1 VIKLNIPRPNAKQ
14 CQFLK
19 ASSWCIAYGGSRGGG
34 KSWALRT
41 KAALLALYWPGI
53 IILILRRTRQELKKN
68 HIDPLRNLLEP
79 LGAEWKEQDKTLW
92 FDHGE
97 KGKSQIIF
105 GYCDNDNDLRQYQ
118 GNEYDIICIDEA
130 TQFMWD
136 WFDKLKPC
144 TRGVNDFP
152 KHIYLTCNPGD
163 VGHAWVKR
171 LFIDRDFFP
180 DEDPDDYEF
189 IAATVYD
196 NLALMEKNPGYV
208 KMLESL
214 SPELRDA
221 WLYGKWDSFIGQYFT
236 EWRPHIHVT
245 EPFSIPSHWRR
256 YFSMDYGLD
265 MLAAYCIAV
274 SPEGQAYV
282 YREHYEPNLIISDAA
297 QRILTMTEG
306 ERIFQ
311 WFAPPDMWNRRQD
324 TGKSVAE
331 IFGESGIYLTKTDNE
346 RVAGWLNMKEWLKVR
361 EDGGEQYA
369 NLRFFRT
376 CPNVIRSIPLL
387 QFDQKR
393 PSDAAGEP
401 HEVTHA
407 PDAIRYFCA
416 GRPMAEAT
424 APTKKNVLPFALRDV
439 EDYSGGLINW

>member
-1 VIKLNIPRPNAKQ
+1 MKLNIPSPNAKQ
-14 CQFLK
+14 RQFLK
-19 ASSWCIAYGGSRGGG
+19 ATARYIAYGGSRGGG
-34 KSWALRT
+34 KSWAIRV
-41 KAALLALYWPGI
+41 KVALLALFWPGI
-53 IILILRRTRQELKKN
+53 KILILRRTYPDLIKN
-68 HIDPLRNLLEP
+68 HIEPLRNLLEP
-79 LGAEWKEQDKTLW
+79 LGAVYKDKDKTLW
-92 FDHGE
+92 INHGR

-105 GYCDNDNDLRQYQ
+105 GYCDNDNDLRRYH

-136 WFDKLKPC
+136 WFDRLKGSV
-144 TRGVNDFP
+144 RGVNNFP

-171 LFIDRDFFP
+171 LFIDREFLP
-180 DEDPDDYEF
+180 GENPDDYEF

-196 NLALMEKNPGYV
+196 NIALMEKDPEYV
-208 KMLESL
+208 KNLESL
-214 SPELRDA
+214 SDALRDA

-236 EWRPHIHVT
+236 EWRPHIHVVD
-245 EPFSIPSHWRR
+245 PFPIPAHWRR

-274 SPEGQAYV
+274 SPEGQAYI
-282 YREHYEPNLIISDAA
+282 YKEHYEPNLIISDAA
-297 QRILTMTEG
+297 QRIKALTDG
-306 ERIFQ
+306 EKIFQ

-331 IFGESGIYLTKTDNE
+331 IFGESGIYLTKTNNE

-361 EDGGEQYA
+361 EGDGGQYA
-369 NLRFFRT
+369 NMRFFRT

-387 QFDQKR
+387 QFDQKH

-416 GRPMAEAT
+416 GRPMAEPA
-424 APTKKNVLPFALRDV
+424 APVTKNVLPPALREV
-439 EDYSGGLINW
+439 EDYTGGLINW